1 MKMENT
7 VTYQN
12 APYTVT
18 IEQLWWQKQGLQ
30 QTATGYGRKLT
41 TEYML
46 RLPDSPRAYR
56 VYAIC
61 YSNCASFYILKSG
74 KRLFLH
80 DCELEDARDIAMAK
94 QSLLNAAAHLMSE
107 YRSTET
113 LGHSHYCYNG
123 DLAAVDLLT
132 KLV

>member
-1 MKMENT
+1 METGNT

-18 IEQLWWQKQGLQ
+18 INQLGWQKQGLT

-46 RLPDSPRAYR
+46 HVPDAPRPYR

-61 YSNCASFYILKSG
+61 YSNAASFYILRKG
-74 KRLFLH
+74 QMLFLH
-80 DCELEDARDIAMAK
+80 DYELENARDLAK
-94 QSLLNAAAHLMSE
+94 TA
-107 YRSTET
+107 
-113 LGHSHYCYNG
+113 
-123 DLAAVDLLT
+123 
-132 KLV
+132 

>member
-18 IEQLWWQKQGLQ
+18 IEQLWWQNQGLQ

-46 RLPDSPRAYR
+46 HLPDSKRPYR
-56 VYAIC
+56 VYAVC
-61 YSNCASFYILKSG
+61 FSNCASFYILRRG
-74 KRLFLH
+74 ERLFLH
-80 DCELEDARDIAMAK
+80 DYELEEARDLARV
-94 QSLLNAAAHLMSE
+94 SE
-107 YRSTET
+107 QEEKT
-113 LGHSHYCYNG
+113 CQF
-123 DLAAVDLLT
+123 
-132 KLV
+132 

>member
-1 MKMENT
+1 MENT

-18 IEQLWWQKQGLQ
+18 IEKLWWQKQGLQ

-46 RLPDSPRAYR
+46 HVPDSPRPYR
-56 VYAIC
+56 VYAVC
-61 YSNCASFYILKSG
+61 FSNVASFYILRKG
-74 KRLFLH
+74 EMLFLH
-80 DCELEDARDIAMAK
+80 DWELEDARDGARAK

-107 YRSTET
+107 YPSTET
-113 LGHSHYCYNG
+113 LGHSHYCYSG
-123 DLAAVDLLT
+123 DLAAVDLLH
-132 KLV
+132 KLAK